1 MLVFKKTKDLQDYLR
16 PKKAKGVTV
25 GFVPTMG
32 ALHKGHLSLVKRSKG
47 ENDVTVTSIFVN
59 PTQFNDPSDLANY
72 PRTTDTDLEEL
83 IAYQNDIVFLPE
95 VDEVYPE
102 SLEEGN
108 EFDFGYLDKPMEGRF
123 RPGHFTGVAQVV
135 SKLLDM
141 VAPRRLYLGQ
151 KDYQQYRIISEMIRQ
166 QGRDVESVLCDTVR
180 EEDGLALSSRN
191 KRLSERDR
199 KDALIISQTLFGI
212 QERARKGETL
222 SNVKQ
227 WAESNLYSN
236 PNVEP
241 EYLEIIDAASFKA
254 VTSWDDAH
262 HIIAFAAA
270 RVGPVRLIDNVIIF

>member
-1 MLVFKKTKDLQDYLR
+1 LFVFKKTKDLQEYLR
-16 PKKAKGVTV
+16 PKKAEGLTV

-32 ALHKGHLSLVKRSKG
+32 ALHKGHLSLVERCRE
-47 ENDVTVTSIFVN
+47 ENHLTVTSIFVN

-72 PRTTDTDLEEL
+72 PRTTETDLEQL
-83 IAYQNDIVFLPE
+83 INYKNDICFLPE

-108 EFDFGYLDKPMEGRF
+108 DFDFGYLDKPMEGQF

-141 VAPRRLYLGQ
+141 VEPHRLYLGQ

-166 QGRDVESVLCDTVR
+166 QGRQVEPVLCDTVR

-191 KRLSERDR
+191 QRLSDCDR

-212 QERARKGETL
+212 RERAKKGEALANVMEWAKANL
-222 SNVKQ
+222 SGN
-227 WAESNLYSN
+227 A
-236 PNVEP
+236 NVEP
-241 EYLEIIDAASFKA
+241 EYLEIIDAVSFEA
-254 VTSWDDAH
+254 VKSWDEADT
-262 HIIAFAAA
+262 IIAFAAA
-270 RVGPVRLIDNVIIF
+270 QVGPVRLIDNVIIF